1 MRNPRQI
8 LTDAGANSNR
18 ALEPSRQP
26 APPALSSMSLAA
38 IEWVGFRTIVIR
50 EYGRI
55 IRIWGQ
61 TLVPSAVTAA
71 LYFIIFG
78 NLVGR
83 RIGGMG
89 GFDYNQYIA
98 PGLIM
103 QAIITNSFGNVVSS
117 FFGAKFGKHVEELL
131 VSPLPNWIIVAG
143 YTAGGL
149 VRGTLVGL
157 VVTGVALIFARL
169 PVAHAG
175 AIVAAALLTSVAFSL
190 LGFINAVF
198 ARNFEQMNIVQ
209 TFILTPLT
217 YFGGVFYS
225 VSLLPHWAQR
235 VSFINPIL
243 YMVNTFRFGFLGV
256 SDVAVVSA
264 FVLMGLLAVVLFA
277 VAVLLLNRG
286 VGTRD

>member
-1 MRNPRQI
+1 MRNPRRL
-8 LTDAGANSNR
+8 LTETPASAR
-18 ALEPSRQP
+18 QAIEPATS
-26 APPALSSMSLAA
+26 PALSSASLAA
-38 IEWVGFRTIVIR
+38 MEWVGFRTIVIR
-50 EYGRI
+50 EFGRI

-61 TLVPSAVTAA
+61 TLVPSAVTAT

-83 RIGGMG
+83 RIGAMG

-117 FFGAKFGKHVEELL
+117 FFGAKFGKHIEELL

-149 VRGTLVGL
+149 VRGALVGL

-175 AIVAAALLTSVAFSL
+175 AIVAAALLTSAAFSL
-190 LGFINAVF
+190 AGFVNAVF

-209 TFILTPLT
+209 TFILSPLT
-217 YFGGVFYS
+217 YLGGVFYS
-225 VSLLPHWAQR
+225 VTMLPHWAQR
-235 VSFINPIL
+235 ISFINPIL
-243 YMVNTFRFGFLGV
+243 YMVNTFRYGFLGV
-256 SDVAVVSA
+256 SDVAVGSA
-264 FVLMGLLAVVLFA
+264 FALMAVVTVALFA
-277 VAVLLLNRG
+277 VAVWLLARG
-286 VGTRD
+286 VGTRE

>member
-1 MRNPRQI
+1 MRNPRQ
-8 LTDAGANSNR
+8 LVHGAPTP
-18 ALEPSRQP
+18 PSSS
-26 APPALSSMSLAA
+26 APSTPPPVSSASLAA
-38 IEWVGFRTIVIR
+38 MEWVGFRTIVIR

-55 IRIWGQ
+55 VRIWGQ

-78 NLVGR
+78 NLMGR
-83 RIGGMG
+83 RIGTVG
-89 GFDYNQYIA
+89 GFGYIQYIA

-143 YTAGGL
+143 YTTGGL
-149 VRGTLVGL
+149 VRGALVGM
-157 VVTGVALIFARL
+157 VVTAVALIFARL

-175 AIVAAALLTSVAFSL
+175 AIVAAALLTSVTFSL

-209 TFILTPLT
+209 TFILSPLT

-225 VSLLPHWAQR
+225 VTMLPHWAQR
-235 VSFINPIL
+235 ISFVNPIL
-243 YMVNTFRFGFLGV
+243 YMVNTFRYGFLGV
-256 SDVAVVSA
+256 SDVRVFGA
-264 FVLMGLLAVVLFA
+264 FLFMALLAAALFA
-277 VAVLLLNRG
+277 LAVLLLNRG
-286 VGTRD
+286 VGVRE